1 MEYIIL
7 DLEWDSIYF
16 KSQKRFINEI
26 LQIGAVRLDK
36 DFNIKDTLSI
46 NIRSALAKKVSTRF
60 SKLTG
65 ITNEIMLNGVSL
77 NEAIKQYNNF
87 CEGAEVTM
95 SWSNSDL
102 YTIIENSENLIHDGT
117 TFALNKYLD
126 LQKLVQNTLKNKGYE
141 SRNQISLEA
150 AAQMMDIDTE
160 QYSLHTALDDCTVS
174 AQLFKLCYD
183 KKLFDSLLKDATKP
197 EFYARLKFKPYSISD
212 INDSNIKREQME
224 FNCPNCSGKTVRLTP
239 FKYRNRWFC
248 ANFKCEKC
256 NFKFNGR
263 VAFKKTYDE
272 VKIKYKVCELKSKPA
287 QQKGEKPTPTIKLN

>member
-1 MEYIIL
+1 MEYVIL
-7 DLEWDSIYF
+7 DLEWDSIYY

-36 DFNIKDTLSI
+36 DFNIKDTLNI

-65 ITNEIMLNGVSL
+65 ITSEIMLEGIPL
-77 NEAIKQYNNF
+77 KEAIKQYNRF

-102 YTIIENSENLIHDGT
+102 YTIVENSENLIDDGT
-117 TFALNKYLD
+117 AFALNKYLD
-126 LQKLVQNTLKNKGYE
+126 LQKLVQNTLREKGYE

-160 QYSLHTALDDCTVS
+160 QYSLHTALDDCMVS
-174 AQLFKLCYD
+174 AQLFKLCFE

-197 EFYARLKFKPYSISD
+197 EFFARLKFKPYSISD

-224 FNCPNCSGKTVRLTP
+224 FTCPKCSGKTVRLTP

-248 ANFKCEKC
+248 ANFRCEKC

-263 VAFKKTYDE
+263 VTFKKTYDE
-272 VKIKYKVCELKSKPA
+272 VKIKYKVCEVHASRKKPSDEA
-287 QQKGEKPTPTIKLN
+287 GANTK